1 MVVVC
6 TFRLSSITTGRKLRT
21 YNRRQLHRHR
31 HAFHRLELAFAL
43 PKIVGPQ
50 PFNKLLNKQEIIK
63 KS

>member
-6 TFRLSSITTGRKLRT
+6 TFRSSSIKTGRELHT

-43 PKIVGPQ
+43 PQIVGPT

-63 KS
+63 K